1 MADQAYNDTG
11 LAHRSSGGSSGA
23 AEAHHVHA
31 ADEAPDM
38 NTRQMEINLGPSHPA
53 MHGTVK
59 MDLVI
64 DGETVVKADPDIG
77 FLHRGFEKEAERATW
92 TQVIPYTD
100 RLNYVS
106 PLLCNFGYALA
117 VEKLLGVR
125 APRRAEYIRT
135 IMGEL
140 SRICDHMT
148 CIGASAMELGS
159 FTGFLYMVEA
169 REMLWELIERVTGAR
184 LTVSY
189 VRVGGV
195 NKDLPDGWLEDVPA
209 IMDKAFKLV
218 DDFQALVQRNRIFID
233 RMAGVGEISKEDAI
247 AFGFTGPC
255 LRSTGCD
262 YDVRRAHPYFAYD
275 ELEFDVPVGSH
286 GDNYDRYL
294 VRMEE
299 ARQSRRMVLE
309 AMKKIPSGPVVIDDP
324 RIVLPSKE
332 RVYGTMEGLIGHFK
346 LVIDGIKVPPGEVY
360 AFVEGGNGELGFY
373 IVSDGSG
380 HPYKVHCRAPSFAL
394 MQALGQMLKGEQIAD
409 MVPTFGSINM
419 IGGECDR

>member
-1 MADQAYNDTG
+1 MADQLYNDTG
-11 LAHRSSGGSSGA
+11 LAQRAQAHR
-23 AEAHHVHA
+23 HT

-59 MDLVI
+59 MDLVV

-77 FLHRGFEKEAERATW
+77 FLHRGFEKESERATW

-117 VEKLLGVR
+117 VEKLLGIR
-125 APRRAEYIRT
+125 APRRADYIRT

-140 SRICDHMT
+140 SRICDHLT
-148 CIGASAMELGS
+148 CVGASAMELGS

-195 NKDLPDGWLEDVPA
+195 IKDIPDGWIEDVGP
-209 IMDKAFKLV
+209 IMDKSFKLI

-309 AMKKIPSGPVVIDDP
+309 ALQKIPQGPVIVDDP
-324 RIVLPSKE
+324 RIVLPSKD

-346 LVIDGIKVPPGEVY
+346 IVIDGIKVPAGEVY

-380 HPYKVHCRAPSFAL
+380 HPYKVHCRAPSFAM
-394 MQALGQMLKGEQIAD
+394 MQGLGQMLRGEQIAD